1 PWTHRAI
8 CILQSTTVGA
18 SGESEE
24 MASLPRS
31 RAVAVFPNSALPTAM
46 EGQQPAPTWVCRS
59 RWPWMAPAACTSL
72 MRVSSVTGLTGSAR
86 SRLTE
91 SLPLLPE
98 ADLLD
103 IPGTADRPSVHPLT
117 DRGGSLSIRLATSTW
132 RITVTTS
139 SACFG
144 QALFPRVETLL
155 GFLPVHG

>member
-1 PWTHRAI
+1 
-8 CILQSTTVGA
+8 
-18 SGESEE
+18 
-24 MASLPRS
+24 
-31 RAVAVFPNSALPTAM
+31 FPNSALPTAM

-117 DRGGSLSIRLATSTW
+117 ARGGSLSIRLATSTW
-132 RITVTTS
+132 RIRVTTS

-144 QALFPRVETLL
+144 QALLPRVEPLFGL
-155 GFLPVHG
+155 LPVHCVPPGGDVIRPAVLILEIVGVLPHVEADHGEF